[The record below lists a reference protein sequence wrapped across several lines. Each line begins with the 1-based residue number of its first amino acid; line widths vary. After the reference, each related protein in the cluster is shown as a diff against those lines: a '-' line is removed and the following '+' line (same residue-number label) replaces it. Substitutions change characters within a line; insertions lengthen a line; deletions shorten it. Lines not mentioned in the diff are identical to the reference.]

1 MRCNLSVAETRFFLQ
16 SILSGGEEGGLLTQ
30 VHDVGLTEDK
40 LQRIGASSQ
49 RARQKA
55 DRDSAGN
62 VRRADALALDKSV
75 GDSQLLLAMESLLGL
90 EAIPEIEQ
98 AVLLRVWQ
106 EVQALPRG
114 VV

>member
-1 MRCNLSVAETRFFLQ
+1 
-16 SILSGGEEGGLLTQ
+16 
-30 VHDVGLTEDK
+30 
-40 LQRIGASSQ
+40 
-49 RARQKA
+49 

-98 AVLLRVWQ
+98 AFDAVARDKPAPTAWKGISLGKLGDAFLIKL
-106 EVQALPRG
+106 EKITKPKL
-114 VV
+114 